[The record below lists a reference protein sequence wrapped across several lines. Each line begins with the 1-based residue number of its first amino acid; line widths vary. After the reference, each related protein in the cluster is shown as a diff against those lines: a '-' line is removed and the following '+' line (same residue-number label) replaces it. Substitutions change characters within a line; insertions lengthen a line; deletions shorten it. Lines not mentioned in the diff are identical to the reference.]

1 MPARTESKLLGGV
14 FALLLGSVVSAY
26 YFPVYHFP
34 LAIMASSLSLFRV
47 ASGATL
53 EITVI

>member
-26 YFPVYHFP
+26 HFPVYHFP
-34 LAIMASSLSLFRV
+34 LAIMTSLFRV

-53 EITVI
+53 ETTVS